1 MTDRL
6 EDFHRRHRRLNRV
19 IDGCR
24 AASRQE
30 EMKVLKRVRLRLNDR
45 IAALQRR
52 SSVTNMTLGA
62 ASRPAPHPSRTTWRR
77 QMDFVTEGN
86 IRRFTEMLSREVDP
100 LRRATIKRLLK
111 DEQRKGRHA
120 DSAQCSVPGDSVK
133 SVPGRVQS

>member
-6 EDFHRRHRRLNRV
+6 EDFRRCHRRLNRV

-52 SSVTNMTLGA
+52 SSVTT
-62 ASRPAPHPSRTTWRR
+62 
-77 QMDFVTEGN
+77 
-86 IRRFTEMLSREVDP
+86 
-100 LRRATIKRLLK
+100 
-111 DEQRKGRHA
+111 
-120 DSAQCSVPGDSVK
+120 
-133 SVPGRVQS
+133 